1 MSLLRPDDHQRL
13 MNDSTLILKGPNGQ
27 PQAVMP
33 IARFPNFNMTR
44 PPGRPMPPPAVPNP
58 GFQNQQPQQA
68 RPAHEA
74 GVALSMP
81 QAGGTPISMQAQM
94 KKSMNVPQV
103 RLSSNGGMRS
113 GSTPGIA
120 QPDGQSAQ
128 LSPPHPSS
136 ASAPPMINGH
146 NATHTPTNTSHDMSS
161 SSAPVAD
168 GGVPTS
174 AATSAS
180 PVSAHANPAH
190 NTPMQLKP
198 PNPHHAITMP
208 NGYHMNGFAQNAM
221 QNGAQGYP
229 AYANMQGLTMQQMQA
244 LKQYAATHGQGQQQQ
259 DLSGGGGGAAGMPST
274 NGSRPAAYMGHV
286 APNGANYNLPLG
298 HGVNVNTNHNLAQQQ
313 QQQQQQTQG
322 MRMGN
327 GMNLDLKLPASRQMQ
342 WAASQQPQ
350 QPVPVGDMN
359 GVQGGMRR
367 QTSSGNLNHGHLS
380 ASPHLAPQVQG
391 RVSPAALAAGAAHG
405 AHGISMSHSMSP
417 HMQNRSPANVPLGMG
432 GQGQGQQS
440 PPRPGQGIMS
450 SPSLQHQHQPVNGT
464 GSTGTY

>member
-1 MSLLRPDDHQRL
+1 MSILRPDDHQRL
-13 MNDSTLILKGPNGQ
+13 STDSTLFLKGANGQ
-27 PQAVMP
+27 TQAVAP
-33 IARFPNFNMTR
+33 ITRFANYNMTR
-44 PPGRPMPPPAVPNP
+44 APGRPMAPPAVPNTAY
-58 GFQNQQPQQA
+58 QNQQQQMQQP

-120 QPDGQSAQ
+120 QADGQGAQ

-136 ASAPPMINGH
+136 ASAPPMVNGH
-146 NATHTPTNTSHDMSS
+146 NTTHTPTHVSHDMST

-168 GGVPTS
+168 GSVPAS
-174 AATSAS
+174 ASSAS

-190 NTPMQLKP
+190 NIPMQLKP

-208 NGYHMNGFAQNAM
+208 NGYHMNGFSSNAM
-221 QNGAQGYP
+221 QNGAQSYP
-229 AYANMQGLTMQQMQA
+229 TYPNMQGLTMQQMQA
-244 LKQYAATHGQGQQQQ
+244 LKQFAATHGGQQQQ
-259 DLSGGGGGAAGMPST
+259 DLGGNGGAAGMPST

-286 APNGANYNLPLG
+286 APNGANYNLPLA
-298 HGVNVNTNHNLAQQQ
+298 HGVNVNTNHNLTQQQ
-313 QQQQQQTQG
+313 QQQQQSQG
-322 MRMGN
+322 MRMGA

-350 QPVPVGDMN
+350 QSAPVGDMN
-359 GVQGGMRR
+359 GNGIQGGMRR
-367 QTSSGNLNHGHLS
+367 TSSGNLSHGHLS
-380 ASPHLAPQVQG
+380 ASPHLTPQVQG

-417 HMQNRSPANVPLGMG
+417 HLQNRSPANVSLGMG
-432 GQGQGQQS
+432 GQGQQS

-450 SPSLQHQHQPVNGT
+450 SPSLQHQHQPVNGS